1 MYLVNKNSNYMKKII
16 FFIFIMPLTILFS
29 QNTNNIE
36 INITNLKSAK
46 GTIRVSLFTKSNEDA
61 FPSDKDKAYKI
72 YKFKIDSKTQTFV
85 LENLPYHEYAF
96 SIHHDEDGNN
106 KLNKNWIGMPK
117 EGLGASNNARGNF
130 GPPSYKQAKF
140 KLTDKPNSHKI
151 ELYYP

>member
-1 MYLVNKNSNYMKKII
+1 MQRTISIFILFFT
-16 FFIFIMPLTILFS
+16 FFISLYS

-36 INITNLKSAK
+36 INITNLKSTK
-46 GTIRVSLFTKSNEDA
+46 GTIRVSLFNKSNEDA

-72 YKFKIDSKTQTFV
+72 YKFKIDSKTQSFV
-85 LENLPYHEYAF
+85 LENLPFDEYAF

-140 KLTDKPNSHKI
+140 KLTNQSNSHKI